1 MTDMLEGKDYPQKND
16 RMIVRLEQAV
26 AALLGQVLR
35 RGFHGTAGVEIAIQD
50 GIIQHVRSKT
60 DRLDR

>member
-1 MTDMLEGKDYPQKND
+1 MGENRDNPKTNE
-16 RMIVRLEQAV
+16 RMVVRLEQAV
-26 AALLGQVLR
+26 AALLGQVLQ
-35 RGFHGTAGVEIAIQD
+35 RGFHGTAGVEIAVQN